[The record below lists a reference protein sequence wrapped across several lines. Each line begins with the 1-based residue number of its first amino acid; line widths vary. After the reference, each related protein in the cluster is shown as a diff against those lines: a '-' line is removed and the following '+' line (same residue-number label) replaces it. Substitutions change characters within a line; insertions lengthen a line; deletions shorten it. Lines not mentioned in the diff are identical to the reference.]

1 MAAKSANKPKG
12 KLITVVTPVA
22 TASFPYLDK
31 PDTAYATPDKPA
43 KFKVQLVFPGD
54 TDFTNLRAK
63 LTAAV
68 AQEWGDKLA
77 LSKVRLPLKSGDDI
91 NEARVENDKKPVEN
105 LAGKWVIDASSAYKP
120 QTTDTAKKAID
131 AKLIQGGDKV
141 RAVITLVPCT
151 PSGTKTVGIR
161 LQLVQ
166 LVEKREGRDWTDSLD
181 DIDGFTA
188 GDDDDAAPN
197 DDDEGDAG
205 EDDF

>member
-1 MAAKSANKPKG
+1 MTTKATKPKG

-22 TASFPYLDK
+22 TVSFPYLDK

-54 TDFTNLRAK
+54 TDFSAMNAK
-63 LTAAV
+63 IKAAI

-77 LSKVRLPLKSGDDI
+77 VTKVRTPIKSGDDI
-91 NEARVENDKKPVEN
+91 NEKRVEDGKNPVEN
-105 LAGKWVIDASSAYKP
+105 LAGKYVIDASSAYKP
-120 QTTDTAKKAID
+120 QTTDTAKKGID
-131 AKLIQGGDKV
+131 PKLIQGGDKV
-141 RAVITLVPCT
+141 RAVITLVPCA
-151 PSGTKTVGIR
+151 PSGTKTIGIR

-181 DIDGFTA
+181 EIEGFTA
-188 GDDDDAAPN
+188 D
-197 DDDEGDAG
+197 GDADADADDSDEDGTG